1 MDEVNEIDS
10 ILEFDQLISFWKKSK
25 VLFTL
30 SIILSVISSVLFV
43 GNIEPKIVSVVG
55 LTVALPFML
64 FSGLFVWL
72 LREHPYVKTY
82 EKARDEDEDE
92 DETVEETIT
101 VETRTVGADFEEKDI
116 TSYEDLNEEKK
127 FKRP

>member
-1 MDEVNEIDS
+1 MDEVNEMDS
-10 ILEFDQLISFWKKSK
+10 ILEFDQVISFWKKSK

-64 FSGLFVWL
+64 FSALFVWL

-82 EKARDEDEDE
+82 ENEMEETEDKN
-92 DETVEETIT
+92 VEETVT
-101 VETRTVGADFEEKDI
+101 VETHTVGADSETKNI
-116 TSYEDLNEEKK
+116 TSYEELDEEKK